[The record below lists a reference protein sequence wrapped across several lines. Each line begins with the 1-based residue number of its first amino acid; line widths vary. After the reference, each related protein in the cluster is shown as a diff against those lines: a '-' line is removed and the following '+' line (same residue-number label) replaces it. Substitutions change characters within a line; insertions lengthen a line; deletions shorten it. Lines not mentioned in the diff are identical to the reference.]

1 MGIDLVDGRGRCI
14 RTGQAAFDNGRP
26 GFRQYGPDLTGLFV
40 HDAGA
45 LGVKTQASLKMM
57 PMPEA
62 AEYGSLAFA
71 TQQEAIEALSAIG
84 RSGYCEEVYC
94 FDPATTQRSLDSATL
109 MKDIGRLSNVIR
121 SQSNLLRGL
130 KEGITMAVAG
140 RRFVEGKVHTLH
152 FVCAGR
158 STAGVHDDFV
168 QVTRLATAHGGVII
182 SNTIPKAARAN
193 PFEPLNGILGAD
205 GERWA
210 ALNAKV
216 PHSDSAPLIAATEA
230 AIAPYRERMAQHGV
244 TMSFLYIAI
253 AQHIFSYEPVLRW
266 FDEWLPVH
274 KQVPEPA
281 YLAKLT
287 EPAANPEGR
296 ALVDD
301 IRSQVVAVFAE
312 HGAASN
318 QIGKTYPMLSSLN
331 PDSRS
336 VLIALKRELDPEG
349 LMNPGA
355 LGDFNLS
362 SVG

>member
-1 MGIDLVDGRGRCI
+1 
-14 RTGQAAFDNGRP
+14 
-26 GFRQYGPDLTGLFV
+26 
-40 HDAGA
+40 
-45 LGVKTQASLKMM
+45 
-57 PMPEA
+57 
-62 AEYGSLAFA
+62 
-71 TQQEAIEALSAIG
+71 
-84 RSGYCEEVYC
+84 
-94 FDPATTQRSLDSATL
+94 
-109 MKDIGRLSNVIR
+109 
-121 SQSNLLRGL
+121 
-130 KEGITMAVAG
+130 
-140 RRFVEGKVHTLH
+140 
-152 FVCAGR
+152 
-158 STAGVHDDFV
+158 
-168 QVTRLATAHGGVII
+168 
-182 SNTIPKAARAN
+182 
-193 PFEPLNGILGAD
+193 
-205 GERWA
+205 
-210 ALNAKV
+210 
-216 PHSDSAPLIAATEA
+216 
-230 AIAPYRERMAQHGV
+230 
-244 TMSFLYIAI
+244 MSFLYIAI
-253 AQHIFSYEPVLRW
+253 AQHVFSYEPVLRW

-355 LGDFNLS
+355 LGDFNLC